1 MKDAKGHGSDSRT
14 TFGKRTQIPYPA
26 HQSGIAKLGGLAKTF
41 LKSESGGGQIHG
53 GAAHYLGTEFAT
65 KMHDPE
71 VTARLAPELHEQM
84 REGGIP
90 HLGTLVHLAHFL
102 GTLAAMA
109 VVGTL
114 VHWIIL

>member
-14 TFGKRTQIPYPA
+14 TFGKRTQIPYLA

-53 GAAHYLGTEFAT
+53 GAAHSLGTEFAT

-71 VTARLAPELHEQM
+71 ATARLAPYTNKCVRAES
-84 REGGIP
+84 RISA
-90 HLGTLVHLAHFL
+90 HLSTWRTSWGPWRRWPSSALSST
-102 GTLAAMA
+102 G
-109 VVGTL
+109 
-114 VHWIIL
+114 

>member
-71 VTARLAPELHEQM
+71 ATARLAPELHEQM
-84 REGGIP
+84 REAESRISA
-90 HLGTLVHLAHFL
+90 HLSTWRTSWGPWRRWLSSALSCT
-102 GTLAAMA
+102 G
-109 VVGTL
+109 
-114 VHWIIL
+114 